1 MVTIS
6 KPISAGQAQL
16 YHKEEFANARENYY
30 TESERVRGEWQ
41 GQLAERWG
49 LTGEVQERQFARL
62 SEGQHPV
69 TGEQLVRHQTARE
82 YENRRGAMV
91 RSMEHRAGWDATFSA
106 PKSVSL
112 TALVG
117 GDDRIREAHWES
129 VTVALNEMERYV
141 QGRIGGNAPP
151 QTTGAWAVA
160 KFEHDSSRPVDGY
173 AAPQLHTH
181 AVVFNAT
188 KTADGNMR
196 ALQPQELYKTQQY
209 ATAVYRSELA
219 ERLQGMGYEIERG
232 EHGQP
237 EIKGYSR
244 EYLEASSPRRQ
255 QIEAHMEAE
264 CTKGAKAAQIA
275 AHQTRDAKQ
284 PLSHE
289 EVRERHQA
297 MARVHGDQQQ
307 RVLKEAALRP
317 GAELRP
323 EQSQLAAQGAVS
335 YARERGME
343 REAVTD
349 ERSLM
354 GDALKHTMGEAR
366 LPEIKAEFER
376 RVESRELIEVPRKQ
390 GLAGRAFTT
399 SEMQGYE
406 RELIDR
412 MKMGQGNRDVL
423 ADGNVRQQT
432 TEQHPHLSLSQ
443 RQAVETVL
451 TSRDQMMALEGV
463 AGTGKTTSLAAVR
476 EAAVSAG
483 YEVEGLAPT
492 SRAAQKLG
500 EAGMETETL
509 QRHLTRGHRA
519 DDGQKRL
526 YVVDES
532 SMASTRQM
540 HTFVERLKEN
550 DRVVFVGDTRQHEAV
565 EAGRPYAQ
573 LQDAG
578 LRTARLDEI
587 IRQKD
592 PALKEAVEQL
602 ARGEVREA
610 IDNLNR
616 QGRVHE
622 VGDRHQRI
630 GEIAREYVRQ
640 PENTLVVSP
649 DNESRREINNHI
661 HRAMQGSGQVKPEE
675 HSVRVLNARQ
685 DLRGADRQH
694 ARNYKPDDV
703 IRYSKGSK
711 PLGIEAG
718 GYATVLRTSEK
729 ENTITVERRSGE
741 ELTYDPRR
749 LQGVTVYRESERT
762 FAEGDRVQM
771 TAPYHDQK
779 LANRELG
786 TVDMIDGDG
795 NLKFRMDS
803 GREIEFNAKQHP
815 HLDYGYAVTSHS
827 SQGQTADRVLIH
839 IDSEHAHSQ
848 LLNSRMAYVSV
859 SRAQYDVQVYTNDAQ
874 TLGRELSRDVSKPAA
889 LGSQAFAQT
898 AGAPVVQHTTQG
910 MGLGLNISSV
920 AICHPL

>member
-1 MVTIS
+1 MVTLS
-6 KPISAGQAQL
+6 KPISAGEAQA
-16 YHKEEFANARENYY
+16 YHKEEFANAKENYY
-30 TESERVRGEWQ
+30 TEGERVRGEWQ
-41 GQLAERWG
+41 GQLAARFG
-49 LTGEVQERQFARL
+49 LTGEVQEDQFARL

-69 TGEQLVRHQTARE
+69 TGEQLVRHQTVRE
-82 YENRRGAMV
+82 YENGRGEMV

-117 GDDRIREAHWES
+117 GDDRVREVHRES

-141 QGRIGGNAPP
+141 QARIGGNIPA

-160 KFEHDSSRPVDGY
+160 KFEHDSSRPVEGY

-181 AVVFNAT
+181 AVVFNIT
-188 KTADGNMR
+188 ETADGNMR

-219 ERLQGMGYEIERG
+219 TRLQGMGYEIEHG

-244 EYLEASSPRRQ
+244 EYMEASSPRRQ
-255 QIEAHMEAE
+255 QIKDHLAEHGRTGPEAAE
-264 CTKGAKAAQIA
+264 IA
-275 AHQTRDAKQ
+275 AHHTRGNKQ
-284 PLSHE
+284 NLSHD
-289 EVRERHQA
+289 EVRAQHQA
-297 MARVHGDQQQ
+297 MATAHGDQPQG
-307 RVLKEAALRP
+307 VV
-317 GAELRP
+317 
-323 EQSQLAAQGAVS
+323 LAAAQRPAVELAPEGSLTAAADGMS

-354 GDALKHTMGEAR
+354 RDALKHTMGEAR
-366 LPEIKAEFER
+366 LPEIRAEFGR
-376 RVESRELIEVPRKQ
+376 RVEASELIEVSHRE
-390 GLAGRAFTT
+390 GAAGRTFTT
-399 SEMQGYE
+399 REMQGYE

-412 MKMGQGNRDVL
+412 MKLSQGNREVL
-423 ADGNVRQQT
+423 VDGNVRQWAM
-432 TEQHPHLSLSQ
+432 EQHPHLSMSQ
-443 RQAVETVL
+443 RNAVDTVL

-463 AGTGKTTSLAAVR
+463 AGAGKTTSLTAVR
-476 EAAVSAG
+476 EAAVSSG

-500 EAGMETETL
+500 EAGMETHTL
-509 QRHLTRGHRA
+509 QHHLALGNRA

-526 YVVDES
+526 YVIDES

-540 HTFVERLKEN
+540 HTFVERLGKN
-550 DRVVFVGDTRQHEAV
+550 DRVLFVGDTRQHEAV

-573 LQDAG
+573 LQEAG

-592 PALKEAVEQL
+592 PALKQVVEQL
-602 ARGEVREA
+602 ARGEVHEA
-610 IDNLNR
+610 IGNLNQ

-622 VGDRHQRI
+622 IGDRQERI
-630 GEIAREYVRQ
+630 AEIAREYVRS

-649 DNESRREINNHI
+649 DNESRREINDSI
-661 HRAMQGSGQVKPEE
+661 HRAMQDAGQVKGDE
-675 HSVRVLNARQ
+675 HRVHVLYTRQ
-685 DLRGADRQH
+685 DITGADRQY
-694 ARNYKPDDV
+694 AQNYQRGDV

-718 GYATVLRTSEK
+718 EYARVAHANRESKTV
-729 ENTITVERRSGE
+729 TVTRKSGE
-741 ELTYDPRR
+741 ELSYDQRR
-749 LQGVTVYRESERT
+749 LQGVTVYRDTERT
-762 FAEGDRVQM
+762 FAEGDRVQL
-771 TAPYHDQK
+771 TAPYNEQK

-786 TVDMIDGDG
+786 TVDKIDGDG
-795 NLKFRMDS
+795 NLKLKMDS
-803 GREIEFNAKQHP
+803 GREAEFNARQHP

-839 IDSEHAHSQ
+839 VDSDQAHGE

-859 SRAQYDVQVYTNDAQ
+859 SRAQYDVQIYTNDTA
-874 TLGRELSRDVSKPAA
+874 TLGQELSRDVSKSLA
-889 LGSQAFAQT
+889 LEDVAIAKGVSSE
-898 AGAPVVQHTTQG
+898 PVQQVVEQL
-910 MGLGLNISSV
+910 GLGLS
-920 AICHPL
+920 L